1 MQLARNRIWCFL
13 LAGCWLS
20 SHVLMGEPAR
30 KVIIDQDGMGPA
42 NTDQQSILMVLQA
55 SNVETL
61 GITIVSGDQWR
72 DEEVAH
78 TLRMLELTGHQKVP
92 VVPGAVFPLINTK
105 AETARREK
113 LYGRVLYQGAWNWG
127 PPHEPSVVP
136 PLPEG
141 SPSLKPSQED
151 AAHFIVRMVH
161 TYPHE
166 ISILAAGPLTN
177 IALAIAI
184 DSSVPDL
191 AKELVFNGGKF
202 NPQGIPYKY
211 TEAVVHD
218 FNFWWDP
225 EAAHIVLRAPWH
237 GMTSTPVD
245 ITMRTHMDK
254 QLIDRV
260 AKGTSPAS
268 RYIAKYAIEN
278 FMWDELTFA
287 AWLDPSIITERET
300 YYVDVEIDHGASY
313 GDTLF
318 WLSGGNPG
326 LGEQPVVVNM
336 NFDTQKFYDLFVDLM
351 HRPSS

>member
-1 MQLARNRIWCFL
+1 MHKARKWIWCFL
-13 LAGCWLS
+13 IAGCWLS
-20 SHVLMGEPAR
+20 AHDLVAEPTR

-55 SNVETL
+55 KNVETL

-78 TLRMLELTGHQKVP
+78 TLRMLELTGHQSVP
-92 VVPGAVFPLINTK
+92 VIPGAVFPLINSK

-127 PPHEPSVVP
+127 PVHEPSFVP

-141 SPSLKPSQED
+141 SPTLQPSEED

-161 TYPHE
+161 TYPHQ

-177 IALAIAI
+177 IALAIAL

-202 NPQGIPYKY
+202 NPQGVPYKD

-218 FNFWWDP
+218 FNLWWDP
-225 EAAHIVLRAPWH
+225 ESAHIVLRAPWH
-237 GMTSTPVD
+237 SITCAPVD
-245 ITMRTHMDK
+245 ITMRTRMDK
-254 QLIDRV
+254 RLIDRI
-260 AKGTSPAS
+260 AKGSSPAAQ
-268 RYIAKYAIEN
+268 YVAKYAVDN

-287 AWLDPSIITERET
+287 AWLEPSIITERET
-300 YYVDVEIDHGASY
+300 YYIDAEIDHGASY
-313 GDTLF
+313 GNTLF
-318 WLSGGNPG
+318 WLPGGNPG
-326 LGEQPVVVNM
+326 MGEEPAVVNM
-336 NFDTQKFYDLFVDLM
+336 DFDKQKFYDLFVDLM
-351 HRPSS
+351 DRSSP